1 MAFFPLYPAFLSKTI
16 LSHRWLVRAAER
28 CFCWPTPG
36 ERGHECWPATAAWPP
51 ATGCLRISST
61 NPPANCW
68 ICRQCTRDPSLWRE

>member
-36 ERGHECWPATAAWPP
+36 ERTQVLAGH
-51 ATGCLRISST
+51 GCVASRHWLL
-61 NPPANCW
+61 AYK
-68 ICRQCTRDPSLWRE
+68 LH